1 MQICIPITEDKG
13 LASPV
18 SAHFGSAPAFMI
30 VDSEISSCR
39 AIPNKNHQHEHGM
52 CTPLASIAG
61 EKIDSMVVGGIGM
74 GALNKL
80 AAAGIKVYRSTS
92 RTVEETIAALKA
104 GTLELVTTDTA
115 CNHHGQGPHGH
126 GHGHGHGAT
135 R

>member
-30 VDSEISSCR
+30 VDTETAGCR
-39 AIPNKNHQHEHGM
+39 AIVNKNHEHQHGM

-80 AAAGIKVYRSTS
+80 AAAGIKVYHSTS

-104 GTLELVTTDTA
+104 GGLELVTIDTA

-126 GHGHGHGAT
+126 GHGGT